1 MIALS
6 TVGRRVATRV
16 VGPTEWNLRRRI
28 RAEGGRLPAEVPR
41 VDWMNT
47 VLKTRRQI
55 DEAVQEVGRC
65 GLVRHPDRAKNWDAL
80 AALRTILTQ
89 TTTSARVLEMGARL
103 YSVMLPWLYQY
114 GFRHL
119 TGIDLVY
126 TKPIRRGP
134 IRYEFGDLTR
144 TRFAAGSF
152 DVVCAMSVIEHGV
165 EPRAYF
171 AEASRL
177 LAAGGL
183 LLTSTDCWKDRVD
196 TRGQVA
202 YGKPI
207 TIFTIEEIAAMLAT
221 AREYGLRPLGDL
233 DLVCEDP
240 AVRWER
246 YGLEFTF
253 VCFAL
258 ARHSRPA
265 PHPEPVPALR
275 SKRASAAL
283 TDPPTVA
290 DIPRS
295 VEPSRG

>member
-1 MIALS
+1 MIALG

-16 VGPTEWNLRRRI
+16 VGAEWNLRRRI

-41 VDWMNT
+41 VAWVNS
-47 VLKTRRQI
+47 VLKTRRQV
-55 DEAVQEVGRC
+55 DEAAREVERC

-80 AALRTILTQ
+80 AALQTILAQ
-89 TTTSARVLEMGARL
+89 TTSNARVLEMGARL

-114 GFRHL
+114 GYRHL
-119 TGIDLVY
+119 TGIDLVHVESV
-126 TKPIRRGP
+126 RRGP

-144 TRFAAGSF
+144 TRFAGGSF
-152 DVVCAMSVIEHGV
+152 DVICAMSVIEHGV

-171 AEASRL
+171 AEAARL
-177 LAAGGL
+177 LAPGGL

-196 TRGQVA
+196 TRGQIA

-207 TIFTIEEIAAMLAT
+207 TIFTIEEIAAMLGA
-221 AREYGLRPLGDL
+221 AREYGLRPLSEIDL
-233 DLVCEDP
+233 TCEER

-246 YGLEFTF
+246 FGLEFTF

-258 ARHSRPA
+258 VRHSIPLS
-265 PHPEPVPALR
+265 HPEPVSALR
-275 SKRASAAL
+275 SKRAGAAL
-283 TDPPTVA
+283 TDQPTVA

-295 VEPSRG
+295 VEPFRG